1 MVKHAVYQLYLPLD
15 QILVHYFLAREPLLF
30 SILAFLTQIFLQV
43 NFLILMHKH
52 DITSPNMNSDANNQI
67 HIYFKQL

>member
-15 QILVHYFLAREPLLF
+15 QILVHYLLAREPLLF

-43 NFLILMHKH
+43 KF
-52 DITSPNMNSDANNQI
+52 
-67 HIYFKQL
+67 